1 MNISI
6 VIPNFNGRDL
16 LLTNVPKVVAAVKD
30 YSDGFVEIVVTDD
43 ASKDGSV
50 EAVRHLLEDLIPKNS
65 KQLSY
70 QLLENPLGVNRGF
83 SGNVN
88 VGVKMAKGDII
99 ILLNSDVVP
108 KRGFLPPLL
117 SHFSD
122 SEMFAVGCM
131 DESVE
136 DGKIVLRG
144 RGIGKWERGFLNHAA
159 GSLDSPHTLWVS
171 GGSGAFRKKI
181 WDTLG
186 GLNELYNPFY
196 WEDIDLSYRAQKA
209 GYTVLFERKS
219 VVRHEHSK
227 GAIKTF
233 YKPFRVRK
241 IVYRNQ
247 FLFTWLNL
255 ADTMLIAKHIL
266 WLPYHIA
273 KAVKHK
279 DLAFFYGF
287 FMALLRVPKIIS
299 YRLKTNAL
307 WKRKDS
313 EVIQLVNQ

>member
-6 VIPNFNGRDL
+6 VIPNFNGKDL
-16 LLTNVPKVVAAVKD
+16 LLKNIPKVIESFAGYQAG
-30 YSDGFVEIVVTDD
+30 SVELIITDD
-43 ASKDGSV
+43 ASKDGSMK
-50 EAVRHLLEDLIPKNS
+50 AVRDLLGTKSYKIPGRF
-65 KQLSY
+65 SY
-70 QLLENPLGVNRGF
+70 TLLENTLGTNRGF

-88 VGVKMAKGDII
+88 VGAKAARGEIL

-108 KRGFLPPLL
+108 QKGFLNPLL
-117 SHFSD
+117 SHFTD
-122 SEMFAVGCM
+122 KEVFAVGCM

-144 RGIGKWERGFLNHAA
+144 RGVGKWYRGFLAHNA
-159 GSLDSPHTLWVS
+159 GTLDSSSTLWVS
-171 GGSGAFRKKI
+171 GGSGAFRKNM
-181 WDTLG
+181 WDELG

-209 GYTVLFERKS
+209 GYRVLFEKKS
-219 VVRHEHSK
+219 IVRHEHSK

-233 YKPFRVRK
+233 YKPFRIQK

-255 ADTMLIAKHIL
+255 TDKMLIAGHFL

-273 KAVKHK
+273 NALRNR

-287 FMALLRVPKIIS
+287 IMALLRIP
-299 YRLKTNAL
+299 
-307 WKRKDS
+307 
-313 EVIQLVNQ
+313 EVIQYRAKTQKFWKRSDKEVIDRIYQ